1 MECAHRSM
9 SPDEE
14 GQGIKCQNLIKVLT
28 DLLTRELSI
37 SHELEISN
45 KKLTERL
52 NQAQYELELFK
63 LDRKNSNPK
72 QPPARMP
79 RIECDAV
86 DN

>member
-28 DLLTRELSI
+28 DLLTREVSI
-37 SHELEISN
+37 SRELEISN
-45 KKLTERL
+45 IKLTERL

-63 LDRKNSNPK
+63 LDRKNQDNP
-72 QPPARMP
+72 RS
-79 RIECDAV
+79 ECRV
-86 DN
+86 